1 MKKGGK
7 GKKIVV
13 ESVPFGGGDD
23 NGFPTLGGSSK
34 EEQKASAPTVT
45 KQPLVDESILSPEG
59 ASIRDICSYNDNCR
73 NESCKSYHPMWARG
87 ICIPYAAGK
96 CNFKACR
103 NQHLE
108 WANLIALSEP
118 DQ

>member
-23 NGFPTLGGSSK
+23 GGFPTLGGPAK
-34 EEQKASAPTVT
+34 EESKAVAP
-45 KQPLVDESILSPEG
+45 KQPAVDESILSPEG
-59 ASIRDICSYNDNCR
+59 ASIRDICSFNENCR

-87 ICIPYAAGK
+87 ICIPFAAGK
-96 CNFKACR
+96 CNFK
-103 NQHLE
+103 
-108 WANLIALSEP
+108 
-118 DQ
+118 